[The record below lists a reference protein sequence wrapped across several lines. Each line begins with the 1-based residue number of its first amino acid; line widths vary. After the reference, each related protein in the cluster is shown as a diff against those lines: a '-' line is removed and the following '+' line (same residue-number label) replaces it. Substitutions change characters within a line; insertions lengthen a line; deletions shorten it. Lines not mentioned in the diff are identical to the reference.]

1 MDTGTPLPG
10 GVPAAAEDVE
20 SGGAPAAPTLTK
32 THSAAWAALDE
43 EPAWSPEQAQK
54 SMADGAS
61 EGASDVLHMQ
71 LDLWISGAIKKRTKA
86 NQHIL
91 DVRFPPPALSHE
103 LPCPHSFNVA
113 ARGIRNC
120 STSGRAC
127 PTAAL
132 RGSRMSSRPKPCPSR
147 T

>member
-1 MDTGTPLPG
+1 MDTPTLPG

-20 SGGAPAAPTLTK
+20 TQSGGAPAAPTLTK

-71 LDLWISGAIKKRTKA
+71 LDLWINGAIKKRTKA

-103 LPCPHSFNVA
+103 LPCPPSFNVA
-113 ARGIRNC
+113 ARGIRN
-120 STSGRAC
+120 
-127 PTAAL
+127 
-132 RGSRMSSRPKPCPSR
+132 
-147 T
+147 